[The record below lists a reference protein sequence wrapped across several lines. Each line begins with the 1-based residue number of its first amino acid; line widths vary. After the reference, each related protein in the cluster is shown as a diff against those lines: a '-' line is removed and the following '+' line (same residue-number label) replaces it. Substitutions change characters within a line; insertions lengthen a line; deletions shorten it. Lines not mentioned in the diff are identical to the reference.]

1 MHDLYAMLCRES
13 GHMTMFLSNAF
24 DTPTGVTFWGH
35 SDWSILHVYV
45 TGGVPPP
52 RAHSL
57 YGKVAN
63 LALLNACVTSGC

>member
-1 MHDLYAMLCRES
+1 
-13 GHMTMFLSNAF
+13 MTMFLSNAF
-24 DTPTGVTFWGH
+24 DTPTGVTFWRY

-52 RAHSL
+52 LEFIHH
-57 YGKVAN
+57 GKVAN